1 MVSSATRVRNEPAMD
16 PCWAALGSLVSAL
29 AIKFTEAVKAYEQ
42 IARQDSIRDPNAA
55 QSKDGTGFSEMLRDA
70 TESAVS
76 SLREGE
82 ALSLQAA
89 AGTADINDVVM
100 AVGKAEMTLQT
111 VVTLR
116 DRVIQ
121 AYQEILRMPI

>member
-1 MVSSATRVRNEPAMD
+1 MAINFTDAVR
-16 PCWAALGSLVSAL
+16 
-29 AIKFTEAVKAYEQ
+29 AYEK
-42 IARQDSIRDPNAA
+42 IARQDTIQDPDVA
-55 QSKDGTGFSEMLRDA
+55 QPTGGTGFSDVLREA

-82 ALSLQAA
+82 AQSLQAA
-89 AGTADINDVVM
+89 AGNADINDVVM

-116 DRVIQ
+116 DKVIQ
-121 AYQEILRMPI
+121 AYQEIIRMPI